1 MAKQLSLKTRVIR
14 EAISANPDK
23 GPKAVAALVNKAEER
38 ERDGIH
44 VTPTEVAHQ
53 QLALQKEGA
62 VRPPPAPPAPEAPVR
77 RAAPEPEPEPEPVK
91 PAPKKRV
98 REPILREA
106 PARPALS
113 AVELIDR
120 VFALADDCGG
130 MAQLKRLV
138 DRLARV

>member
-53 QLALQKEGA
+53 KLALQKPGA
-62 VRPPPAPPAPEAPVR
+62 AQVEAPPAPEPPVR
-77 RAAPEPEPEPEPVK
+77 RAAPEPEPVK

-98 REPILREA
+98 REPILRDAPTA
-106 PARPALS
+106 PAKAGMS

-120 VFALADDCGG
+120 VFALAEECGG